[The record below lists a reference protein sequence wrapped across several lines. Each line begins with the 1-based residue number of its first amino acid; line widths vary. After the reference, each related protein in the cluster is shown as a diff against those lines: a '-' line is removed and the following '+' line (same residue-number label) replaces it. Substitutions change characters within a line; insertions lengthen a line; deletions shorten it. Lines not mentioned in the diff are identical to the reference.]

1 MKIRAYTG
9 TFTDTSL
16 YTPIIRLP
24 FVQAAEFKV
33 TLSTYTNDKM
43 AVGTYQIGNT
53 GMGFDVR
60 LIAGDN
66 IFDPRVIRNLDQ
78 KWTILAVTNR
88 INSLV
93 TAVLEYSNRDN
104 YFRPLFNQ
112 QFKKLSELGGQD
124 LTITKY
130 AYQDYPSFSFGQNWA
145 DNKLSDTMAATNV
158 VRTGNHVTV
167 TINATRSNADIKWD
181 DMILSGLPQPHLNSA
196 GYYNTF
202 IVKNNGHWFTLDTL
216 LNNAGNLVVED
227 YTYSYQDGLDKT
239 KPITLHGTFNYP
251 VLSQEELLM
260 VVYLL
265 DENGFY
271 KVKKQVADGYELGL
285 HETTIAPDFT
295 PTNRSNFDGTAWH
308 DYSEAAYMHEVPA
321 PTNEK
326 RIIPEAPKPVAN
338 PGQKM
343 IAQLALQQAQF
354 QASQQELNSKLAL
367 QIAQMKVKEAN

>member
-1 MKIRAYTG
+1 MKIQAYTG

-24 FVQAAEFKV
+24 FMRAAEFKV
-33 TLSTYTNDKM
+33 TLSTYTNDRM
-43 AVGTYQIGNT
+43 AVGTYLIGNT
-53 GMGFDVR
+53 GSGFDVR

-66 IFDPRVIRNLDQ
+66 IFDPRIIRNLDQ

-88 INSLV
+88 INSSV

-130 AYQDYPSFSFGQNWA
+130 AYQDYPSFSFGQNWV

-158 VRTGNHVTV
+158 VRTGNYVTV

-181 DMILSGLPQPHLNSA
+181 DMILTNLPKPHINSA

-202 IVKNNGHWFTLDTL
+202 DIKNNGHWFTLDTL

-227 YTYSYQDGLDKT
+227 YAYTYQEGIDKT
-239 KPITLHGTFNYP
+239 KSVILHGTFSYP
-251 VLSQEELLM
+251 VLSQ
-260 VVYLL
+260 
-265 DENGFY
+265 G
-271 KVKKQVADGYELGL
+271 G
-285 HETTIAPDFT
+285 
-295 PTNRSNFDGTAWH
+295 
-308 DYSEAAYMHEVPA
+308 
-321 PTNEK
+321 K
-326 RIIPEAPKPVAN
+326 R
-338 PGQKM
+338 
-343 IAQLALQQAQF
+343 
-354 QASQQELNSKLAL
+354 
-367 QIAQMKVKEAN
+367 